1 MRIKHCCSRAT
12 LAILAATFF
21 AVLYP
26 VKAQEPDHRRVAP
39 QKAILLSQI
48 NHKDFAKANF
58 HFGLGVRGDSESPF
72 TRNVYD
78 VRYGGISLDGDNDW
92 LDVSISHGSR
102 SQIKDL
108 GGLNWSDV
116 YDIPFLPA
124 NPVPHSGGM
133 SLSYN
138 SGKLTTVFPEGVLVR
153 AVVGHM
159 YLVHSKDE
167 NRDLYAMFRVEAVKP
182 GNECTITWKQ
192 VPSPELW

>member
-1 MRIKHCCSRAT
+1 MKIKHCCSRAT
-12 LAILAATFF
+12 FVILAATIFG
-21 AVLYP
+21 VICP
-26 VKAQEPDHRRVAP
+26 VTAQEPDYRRVAP

-48 NHKDFAKANF
+48 NHKDFAKSNF

-78 VRYGGISLDGDNDW
+78 VRYGGVSLEGVNDW
-92 LDVSISHGSR
+92 LDVPISNSYR

-108 GGLNWSDV
+108 GELNWSDV
-116 YDIPFLPA
+116 YDTPFLPA

-138 SGKLTTVFPEGVLVR
+138 SGKLVTAFPEGVLVR

-159 YLVHSKDE
+159 FLVHSKD
-167 NRDLYAMFRVEAVKP
+167 
-182 GNECTITWKQ
+182 
-192 VPSPELW
+192 

>member
-1 MRIKHCCSRAT
+1 MRIKHWSGAA
-12 LAILAATFF
+12 LAILVATIFG
-21 AVLYP
+21 VTCP
-26 VKAQEPDHRRVAP
+26 IKAQEPDHCRVDP

-48 NHKDFAKANF
+48 KHLDFAKANS

-78 VRYGGISLDGDNDW
+78 VRYGGISLEGDDW
-92 LDVSISHGSR
+92 LDVPISHGSR

-108 GGLNWSDV
+108 GELNWSDV

-124 NPVPHSGGM
+124 NPVPHSGEL

-138 SGKLTTVFPEGVLVR
+138 SGKLIRVFPEGVLVR
-153 AVVGHM
+153 AIVGHM

-167 NRDLYAMFRVEAVKP
+167 TRDLYVMFQVEAVKP
-182 GNECTITWKQ
+182 GDECTITWKQ
-192 VPSPELW
+192 VPSPEHW